1 MFGAW
6 NKEIMSDE
14 QARKAGSFFAGLV
27 FGLILPVVLFVAFAF
42 FSWMYYG
49 HGGSPSNIDE
59 VGVILPGFLG
69 IFIEIALFF
78 LWRRANS
85 ALAVGILSSAGIFF
99 LSSPLIVL
107 FLLK

>member
-27 FGLILPVVLFVAFAF
+27 FGLILPVVLFVVFAF

-78 LWRRANS
+78 MLRKMNS
-85 ALAVGILSSAGIFF
+85 ALAAGILSSAVVLF
-99 LSSPLIVL
+99 LGSPFIVL
-107 FLLK
+107 FLLQ